1 MAPNNNRCKWSS
13 IFMLLL
19 SLSLAVSVAV
29 ATDKAPL
36 VEDARRHGPYGRAR
50 IRRFEPHVFS
60 LFSCSYHQLSS
71 KLKCYV

>member
-36 VEDARRHGPYGRAR
+36 VEDGTLSLTS
-50 IRRFEPHVFS
+50 VF
-60 LFSCSYHQLSS
+60 LFSFRYLCDSS
-71 KLKCYV
+71 FLHRLWVSKE

>member
-1 MAPNNNRCKWSS
+1 MAPNNDRCKWSS

-36 VEDARRHGPYGRAR
+36 VEDGTLSPT
-50 IRRFEPHVFS
+50 FVFDF
-60 LFSCSYHQLSS
+60 LFGICVMVPFYIVNGFPKNDL
-71 KLKCYV
+71 LN